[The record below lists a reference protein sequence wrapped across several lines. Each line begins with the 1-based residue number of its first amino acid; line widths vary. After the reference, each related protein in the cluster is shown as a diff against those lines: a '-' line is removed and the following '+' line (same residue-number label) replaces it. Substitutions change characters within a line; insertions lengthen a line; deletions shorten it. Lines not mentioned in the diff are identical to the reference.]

1 MKKIL
6 VFLLIIVLVVAT
18 IGCGSQPATNPEA
31 PADTGTDTST
41 DTASD
46 TETETDS
53 SNFKIGIVT
62 GTVSQGEEEFRA
74 AEAMVA
80 KYGDMIKHIT
90 YPDKFAQE
98 TETTISQVASL
109 GADPDVKA
117 IVFVQAIPG
126 AAAAIDAVRET
137 RPDMLFI
144 LGAPHEDPEVV
155 ASRADIILELDQLQ
169 RGESI
174 IQVAKDM
181 GAKTFIHY
189 SFPRHMSYELLSARR
204 DALKATADKMGIE
217 FVEVDAPDP
226 TSEAGVPGSQQFIME
241 DVPRQVDK
249 YGKDTA
255 FFSTNCSM
263 MEPIIIQ
270 SLEQGAIFPE
280 QCCPSPYHAYPGAL
294 GIKIPEDKAGDL
306 EFLSAQ
312 ISEKIAEKGGTGR
325 FGTWNRPA
333 NVAMIEAGVEYAQA
347 FAKGEI
353 ERFDPEAMKGFMK
366 QVTDDKNNEVEF
378 SILDLEDE
386 VDNYDGNFILFVLG
400 SQLF

>member
-1 MKKIL
+1 MRKIL
-6 VFLLIIVLVVAT
+6 VFLLISVLVITAA
-18 IGCGSQPATNPEA
+18 GCGAKSTTTPEVES
-31 PADTGTDTST
+31 DTGDVTDVDNTEETS
-41 DTASD
+41 SD
-46 TETETDS
+46 
-53 SNFKIGIVT
+53 FKIGIVT

-74 AEAMVA
+74 GEAMVA

-109 GADPDVKA
+109 ASDPDVKA

-126 AAAAIDAVRET
+126 AAAAIDTVRET

-169 RGESI
+169 RGQSI
-174 IQVAKDM
+174 MQVAKDM
-181 GAKTFIHY
+181 GAETFVHY

-204 DALKATADKMGIE
+204 DALKATAEKIGID

-226 TSEAGVPGSQQFIME
+226 SSDAGVPGSQQFIME
-241 DVPRQVDK
+241 DVPRQVEK

-263 MEPIIIQ
+263 MEPIILQ
-270 SLEQGAIFPE
+270 SLELGAIFPE
-280 QCCPSPYHAYPGAL
+280 QCCPSPYHAYPSAL
-294 GIKIPEDKAGDL
+294 GIEIPEDKAGDL
-306 EFLSAQ
+306 DFLSAQ
-312 ISEKIAEKGGTGR
+312 IAEKVAEKGGTGR

-333 NVAMIEAGVEYAQA
+333 NVAMIEAGVEYAIA
-347 FAKGEI
+347 FAKGELSS
-353 ERFDPEAMKGFMK
+353 FDEEAIKSYMK
-366 QVTDDKNNEVEF
+366 QVTDDKDNEVEF
-378 SILDLEDE
+378 STFEILDE
-386 VDNYDGNFILFVLG
+386 DGNPDPDYNGNFLLFVLG
-400 SQLF
+400 SQIF

>member
-6 VFLLIIVLVVAT
+6 VFVLITMLVVTTA
-18 IGCGSQPATNPEA
+18 GCGAKTATTP
-31 PADTGTDTST
+31 DTGSSGTGDTDY
-41 DTASD
+41 
-46 TETETDS
+46 
-53 SNFKIGIVT
+53 KIGIVT

-74 AEAMVA
+74 AESMVA
-80 KYGDMIKHIT
+80 TYGDMIKHIT

-98 TETTISQVASL
+98 TETTISQVSALAS
-109 GADPDVKA
+109 DPDVKA

-126 AAAAIDAVRET
+126 AAAAMDAVRET
-137 RPDMLFI
+137 RPEMLFI

-174 IQVAKDM
+174 MQVAKDM
-181 GAKTFIHY
+181 GAETFVHY

-204 DALKATADKMGIE
+204 DALKATADRIGIK

-226 TSEAGVPGSQQFIME
+226 TSEAGIPGAQQFIME
-241 DVPRQVDK
+241 DVPRQVEE

-263 MEPIIIQ
+263 MEPIIVQ
-270 SLEQGAIFPE
+270 SLELGAIFPE

-294 GIKIPEDKAGDL
+294 GIEIPEDKAGDL
-306 EFLSAQ
+306 DFLSAQ
-312 ISEKIAEKGGTGR
+312 IAAKVAEKGGTGR

-333 NVAMIEAGVEYAQA
+333 NVAMIEAGVQYAMA
-347 FAKGEI
+347 FAEGDV
-353 ERFDPEAMKGFMK
+353 ERFDPEAMKVFFK
-366 QVTDDKNNEVEF
+366 EVTSDTNNEVEF
-378 SILDLEDE
+378 STLELDDE
-386 VDNYDGNFILFVLG
+386 LDGYEGNFMLFVLG